1 MRFRLVLMAST
12 WLIAT
17 AAMAQ
22 TAPTTSSQSD
32 SWAAR
37 PAVASS
43 AGFRSDSAVAATPAR
58 SHFKFKDRQRTG
70 PVDQPPPSATDKAAV
85 MGTDRAWQNGRPPVD
100 CAQTPM
106 DATCRH

>member
-1 MRFRLVLMAST
+1 MHFRRVLMAST
-12 WLIAT
+12 WLLAT

-22 TAPTTSSQSD
+22 TPPAASGQSD

-37 PAVASS
+37 PASASS
-43 AGFRSDSAVAATPAR
+43 AGFRGHAAAATPA
-58 SHFKFKDRQRTG
+58 SSPFKFKDRQRTG
-70 PVDQPPPSATDKAAV
+70 PADEPPPGANDKAAV
-85 MGTDRAWQNGRPPVD
+85 MGTDRAWQNGRPPVN

>member
-1 MRFRLVLMAST
+1 MHFRRVLVAST
-12 WLIAT
+12 WLLAT

-22 TAPTTSSQSD
+22 TPPAASGQSD

-37 PAVASS
+37 PASASS
-43 AGFRSDSAVAATPAR
+43 AGFRGHAAAATPA
-58 SHFKFKDRQRTG
+58 SSPFKFKDRQRTG
-70 PVDQPPPSATDKAAV
+70 PADEPPPGANDKAAV
-85 MGTDRAWQNGRPPVD
+85 MGTDRAWQNGRPPVN

>member
-1 MRFRLVLMAST
+1 MHFRRVLMAST
-12 WLIAT
+12 WLLAT

-22 TAPTTSSQSD
+22 TPPAASGQSD

-37 PAVASS
+37 PASASS
-43 AGFRSDSAVAATPAR
+43 AGFRGHAAVAATPA
-58 SHFKFKDRQRTG
+58 SSPFKFKDRQRTG
-70 PVDQPPPSATDKAAV
+70 PADQPPPGANDKAAV
-85 MGTDRAWQNGRPPVD
+85 MGTDRAWQNGRPPVN